1 MYVTPSTVV
10 ALAEATAEVVVV
22 PFTEMEDD
30 ALLVEAAE
38 VVIVLFAK
46 V

>member
-1 MYVTPSTVV
+1 MTPSTVV

-22 PFTEMEDD
+22 PFTEVEDD
-30 ALLVEAAE
+30 TLLVEVAE
-38 VVIVLFAK
+38 VVIVPFAK